1 MSLDKWIKSE
11 KKEDLAKKKAEE
23 EIKKPI
29 KKESRSTKTKTIKT
43 SEKKSINLIK
53 YSLACSKCKYK
64 RTIVKKQLSD
74 KDKMCPKCKR
84 EMKIKK
90 I

>member
-1 MSLDKWIKSE
+1 MSLDKWLKSE

-23 EIKKPI
+23 ELKKPI
-29 KKESRSTKTKTIKT
+29 KKETRSTKTKT
-43 SEKKSINLIK
+43 SEKKAINLIK
-53 YSLACSKCKYK
+53 YSLTCSKCKYK
-64 RTIVKKQLSD
+64 RTIVKKILSD

-84 EMKIKK
+84 EMKIRK